1 VGRLTLA
8 LRQLRADAR
17 LCGRAGSASRAR
29 ARLVTTH
36 DVAISARYAGR
47 SCYLRPLF
55 DRPRQWAAQRTP
67 RSMLTIYK

>member
-1 VGRLTLA
+1 MGRLTLA

-17 LCGRAGSASRAR
+17 HWGRVGSAPRAM
-29 ARLVTTH
+29 ACPLTTR

-55 DRPRQWAAQRTP
+55 DRPRQLAAQRTP
-67 RSMLTIYK
+67 RSTLTIHK

>member
-1 VGRLTLA
+1 MGRLTLA
-8 LRQLRADAR
+8 LRRLRADAC
-17 LCGRAGSASRAR
+17 LWGRAGSAPRAM
-29 ARLVTTH
+29 ARRKTMR

-67 RSMLTIYK
+67 RSTLTIHK